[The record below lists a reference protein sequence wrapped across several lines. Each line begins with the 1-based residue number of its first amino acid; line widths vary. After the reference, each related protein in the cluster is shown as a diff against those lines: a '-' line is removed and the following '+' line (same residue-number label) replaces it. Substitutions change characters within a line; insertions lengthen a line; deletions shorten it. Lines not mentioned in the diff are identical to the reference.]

1 MNKRIKKKLL
11 KRNNHFHYSKYRYF
25 QKVENI
31 LVSKYGDDIL
41 EKIYEG
47 NKESYKRNMIMI
59 TETKNH
65 IPIDAKPFFGV
76 YPSGVSSGERLST
89 SEPLTSFTFDI
100 DGGITYE

>member
-11 KRNNHFHYSKYRYF
+11 KRNNHFHYSTYRYY

-41 EKIYEG
+41 EKICEG
-47 NKESYKRNMIMI
+47 NREPYKRNMIVI

-76 YPSGVSSGERLST
+76 YPGSVSGGERLST
-89 SEPLTSFTFDI
+89 DEPLTSFTFDI
-100 DGGITYE
+100 DGGITNE